1 MAHLP
6 PGRRRV
12 LAALVC
18 GVVIWCGLLAVV
30 LAQDRERLLEQLFP
44 RAGKTQVGTEVTV
57 ALEEPVDPK
66 SYIVGPSDRITV
78 SIWGSPT
85 ISYELT
91 VTPEGTLLIPTVG
104 EIGVAELPLAEVKER
119 TVAEVR
125 KKYMAGQI
133 TVTLTQPRPVVVT
146 VTGIVIKQGSYTLL
160 ATERVDKA
168 ISLANM
174 AMDTVREER
183 ERQRAMLQTASTR
196 NILLRRRDGTV
207 HRVDLARFYA
217 ARTSSANPYLQNG
230 DVVVVPRRDLQK
242 DFLSIYGGITA
253 PGEYEFVEG
262 DRLSD
267 LLLISHGFTP
277 LADSSYVEISRL
289 DSTGN
294 HMVNW
299 VVDGKAILA
308 GQAEDIPLQRGDR
321 VFVREKAQE
330 RRNFVVEVQGEVR
343 YPGLYPITKEST
355 KLSQV
360 IRSAGGFTEH
370 AFLPGAEIIRTSVSE
385 KEVDLE
391 RLLSLRGYITPLDS
405 AYYNTETSIR
415 LRREVVAVD
424 FERLFLRGDST
435 QDVTLHAWDVIR
447 VPARKKTVYVFGQ
460 VVSPG
465 HVPYEAGQSYDY
477 YIRKAGGYA
486 ERARKGDV
494 KIIKGRTKQ
503 WLDVGQTEVEEGDN
517 IWVPMKPHRDF
528 AYYMNLYGQ
537 VSSALSVIVG
547 IGVLIMQASK

>member
-1 MAHLP
+1 MGDSS
-6 PGRRRV
+6 PGNKVGVAV
-12 LAALVC
+12 LCGFLLWWGLFLV
-18 GVVIWCGLLAVV
+18 AS
-30 LAQDRERLLEQLFP
+30 AQERERLLEQLFP
-44 RAGKTQVGTEVTV
+44 RTGKAQLASETTV

-66 SYIVGPSDRITV
+66 TYIVGPSDRITV
-78 SIWGSPT
+78 SIWGSPSV
-85 ISYELT
+85 SYELT
-91 VTPEGTLLIPTVG
+91 VTPEGTLLVPTVG
-104 EIGVAELPLAEVKER
+104 EIQVAELTLAEVKDR
-119 TVAEVR
+119 TIAEVR
-125 KKYMAGQI
+125 KKYVAGQI
-133 TVTLTQPRPVVVT
+133 TVTLTQPRSVVVT
-146 VTGIVIKQGSYTLL
+146 VAGLVIKQGSYTLL

-168 ISLANM
+168 ISLANA

-183 ERQRAMLQTASTR
+183 ERQRAMLQKASTR

-217 ARTSSANPYLQNG
+217 TRNASTNPYLLNG
-230 DVVVVPRRDLQK
+230 DVILVPRRDLTK
-242 DFLSIYGGITA
+242 DFVSIYGGVTA

-262 DRLSD
+262 DRLTD
-267 LLLISHGFTP
+267 LFLISHGLTP

-294 HMVNW
+294 RMINW
-299 VVDGKAILA
+299 VVDGKAVLA
-308 GQAEDIPLQRGDR
+308 GQAEDLLLQRGDR
-321 VFVREKAQE
+321 VFVRERTQE

-343 YPGLYPITKEST
+343 YPGVYPITKEST
-355 KLSQV
+355 RLSQV

-391 RLLSLRGYITPLDS
+391 RLLSSRGYITPVDS

-424 FERLFLRGDST
+424 FERLFVHGDST

-465 HVPYEAGQSYDY
+465 HVPYEEGKGYEY

-486 ERARKGDV
+486 KRARKGDV

-503 WLDVGQTEVEEGDN
+503 WLDVGKTVVEEGDN

-537 VSSALSVIVG
+537 VSSAVSVIVG

>member
-1 MAHLP
+1 MRNIF
-6 PGRRRV
+6 PGK
-12 LAALVC
+12 LKLLGALL
-18 GVVIWCGLLAVV
+18 GGSLLWCGLFVAAS
-30 LAQDRERLLEQLFP
+30 AQERERLLEQLFP
-44 RAGKTQVGTEVTV
+44 RAGKAQLAGETTV

-66 SYIVGPSDRITV
+66 TYIVGPSDRITV
-78 SIWGSPT
+78 SIWGSPSV
-85 ISYELT
+85 SYELT
-91 VTPEGTLLIPTVG
+91 VTPEGTLLVPTVG
-104 EIGVAELPLAEVKER
+104 EIHVAELPLAEVKER

-125 KKYMAGQI
+125 KKYVAGQI

-146 VTGIVIKQGSYTLL
+146 VTGVVIKQGSYTLL

-174 AMDTVREER
+174 AMDTAREER

-196 NILLRRRDGTV
+196 NIQLRRRDGTV
-207 HRVDLARFYA
+207 FRVDLARFYA
-217 ARTSSANPYLQNG
+217 TRASEANPYLLNG
-230 DVVVVPRRDLQK
+230 DVVLVPRRDLAK
-242 DFLSIYGGITA
+242 DFVSIYGGVTA

-267 LLLISHGFTP
+267 LFLICHGLTP
-277 LADSSYVEISRL
+277 LADSGHVEISRL

-294 HMVNW
+294 RMVNW
-299 VVDGKAILA
+299 VVDGKAVLA
-308 GQAEDIPLQRGDR
+308 GQAEDLRLQRGDR
-321 VFVREKAQE
+321 VFVREKSQE
-330 RRNFVVEVQGEVR
+330 RRNYVVEVQGEVR

-355 KLSQV
+355 RLSRV
-360 IRSAGGFTEH
+360 ITSAGGFTEH

-385 KEVDLE
+385 KEMDLE
-391 RLLSLRGYITPLDS
+391 RLLSARGYITPVDS

-424 FERLFLRGDST
+424 FERLFVHGDST

-465 HVPYEAGQSYDY
+465 HVPYEEGKGYEY

-494 KIIKGRTKQ
+494 KIIKGKTKQ
-503 WLDVGQTEVEEGDN
+503 WLDVSKTVVEEGDN

-547 IGVLIMQASK
+547 IGVLIMQATK